1 MSKNIILKL
10 DDEFNSMLIQ
20 DNMILT
26 RLNEDIERLTKKLAV
41 LEKKKDY
48 FEVGDIV

>member
-1 MSKNIILKL
+1 MSKEIILKL
-10 DDEFNSMLIQ
+10 DDEFNGMLIQ

-41 LEKKKDY
+41 LKKEKRLL
-48 FEVGDIV
+48 